1 MDTLTEQE
9 KEDWVDATPSK
20 GVFRYNNITKQVLRC
35 LTIPAP
41 HQGTVQGLVVIDD
54 LKVADL
60 VVYGAF
66 ISNQGRCE
74 LPRLIFMV
82 LSKHLRNAG

>member
-41 HQGTVQGLVVIDD
+41 HQGTVRGFVVIKD
-54 LKVADL
+54 LRVADL
-60 VVYGAF
+60 VVFDTLYLTKVGVSF
-66 ISNQGRCE
+66 QVQ
-74 LPRLIFMV
+74 F
-82 LSKHLRNAG
+82 